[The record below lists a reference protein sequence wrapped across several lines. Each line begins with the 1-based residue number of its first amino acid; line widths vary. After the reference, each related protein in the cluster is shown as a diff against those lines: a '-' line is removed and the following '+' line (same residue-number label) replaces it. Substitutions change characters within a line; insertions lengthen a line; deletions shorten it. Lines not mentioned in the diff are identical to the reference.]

1 MQTREVIVI
10 GGNHHNTL
18 GVIRALGEKGI
29 APNLILVTKEKRPFV
44 SYSRYLKRVVLI
56 PNDEMIPK
64 TLLDEFRNVDSP
76 PVVICCSDS
85 SAGLLDS
92 QRHKLIADFILPGS
106 DEEGR
111 ISFLMSKKQMSE
123 LALKVGMKIP
133 QTCYGEDIGTNEIIP
148 LPCII
153 KPIVSMKGKKSDIH
167 ICHTWDDV
175 HKRVSE
181 VGIGNVQIQHF
192 INKDYEYQLI
202 GCSTGKEIIIPG
214 VSIIMRPCKGSNT
227 SFLHYIPLIE
237 NFCDIDKCKAFVE
250 KTGYKGLFSLEFLRD
265 KSGEDFFMEIN
276 FRNDGN
282 AICVTESG
290 VNLPYIWYL
299 ACLGEDY
306 RKELDRTVRPVY
318 VMPDLAELKLLLT
331 GRISIFEYISDLFK
345 TDRFMEYDKNDP
357 KPFWRMVRAKMHLW

>member
-29 APNLILVTKEKRPFV
+29 VPNLILVTKGKRPFV

-64 TLLDEFRNVDSP
+64 TLLDEFKEVDSP

-214 VSIIMRPCKGSNT
+214 VSIIKRPCKGSNT
-227 SFLHYIPLIE
+227 SFLHYIPLADD
-237 NFCDIDKCKAFVE
+237 FCDINKCKTFVE
-250 KTGYKGLFSLEFLRD
+250 ETGYKGLFSLEFLRD
-265 KSGEDFFMEIN
+265 KSGEDYFMEIN

-282 AICVTESG
+282 AICVTASG
-290 VNLPYIWYL
+290 VNLPYIWYM
-299 ACLGEDY
+299 ACIGKDY
-306 RKELDRTVRPVY
+306 RKELERTVRPVY
-318 VMPDLAELKLLLT
+318 VMPDLAELKLFLT
-331 GRISIFEYISDLFK
+331 GKISIVEYISDLFK
-345 TDRFMEYDKNDP
+345 TNRFMEYDKDDP
-357 KPFWRMVRAKMHLW
+357 KPFWRMVRAKLHLW